1 MQWNYL
7 LIQSPVLQ
15 SWWINYLFPNIKHLL
30 CFASVMLG
38 VEVSCF
44 VVCLAESFSIALMNL
59 RKCLMYSG
67 YVSRLQCP
75 PPFTHN
81 GSYFS
86 FESSQSRFPWDQS
99 TISSFVPCTF
109 IKLAGPHHPTTLKGG
124 REGGWTIALTCITKT
139 GHDTSL
145 ILSMFWKRLDNDTWL
160 SCRYNTNEVQEDIY
174 KPSGA
179 HLENVKP
186 KCHFDRIQYSNAWK
200 YGAMEN
206 NTS

>member
-38 VEVSCF
+38 VELSCF

-124 REGGWTIALTCITKT
+124 EGRRMDNCTYMYNQNGTWHQPYFVYVLKKIRQWYVIELSVQHKWSSR
-139 GHDTSL
+139 GH
-145 ILSMFWKRLDNDTWL
+145 I
-160 SCRYNTNEVQEDIY
+160 
-174 KPSGA
+174 
-179 HLENVKP
+179 
-186 KCHFDRIQYSNAWK
+186 
-200 YGAMEN
+200 
-206 NTS
+206 